1 VGRRTQPCSLTSLSW
16 GALGCAQ
23 LYKASEKG
31 DVEAVKLLL
40 ARNVD
45 VNKAYKVR
53 ERVWTAKTA
62 WEAVE
67 YGEATWYGGDSR
79 AL

>member
-1 VGRRTQPCSLTSLSW
+1 M
-16 GALGCAQ
+16 
-23 LYKASEKG
+23 YKASKKG

-53 ERVWTAKTA
+53 GEFGQRGRRHVRQWNEAKCQ
-62 WEAVE
+62 
-67 YGEATWYGGDSR
+67 G
-79 AL
+79 

>member
-1 VGRRTQPCSLTSLSW
+1 LVWTECGVGRRTQPCSLTSLSW

-45 VNKAYKVR
+45 VCMYV
-53 ERVWTAKTA
+53 
-62 WEAVE
+62 
-67 YGEATWYGGDSR
+67 
-79 AL
+79 